1 MLSIHTYKRKK
12 RYRFAQIKDIV
23 MAKTAIMKV
32 WDVELGLAVHI
43 KAPNGKYIVIDL
55 GSKNTVSPISY
66 LHGENVGYMVIT
78 HPHHDHFSDVENI
91 GSARPTVLRRCH
103 DYSRQELLADASEM
117 QKQTFEA
124 YCNFV
129 ESYTETVSALDSPA
143 SGTPFDGLSATAF
156 STSLCDKGNKNN
168 FSSIVVLKLGN
179 AKVVV
184 CGDNETESFDKLMK
198 LDEFKDAVK
207 EAYVL
212 VAPHH
217 GRDSGY
223 YEDFVSLVNPYLTII
238 SDTSKGKTSVTEKY
252 ANHTKGWK
260 VFNCSTLKNE
270 DRQCLTTR
278 NDGNIQVE
286 FGETDDTGYSGYLH
300 VETHV

>member
-1 MLSIHTYKRKK
+1 
-12 RYRFAQIKDIV
+12 

-32 WDVELGLAVHI
+32 WNVELGLAVHI

-55 GSKNTVSPISY
+55 GSKATLSPISC
-66 LHGENVGYMVIT
+66 LHGEDVGYMVIT
-78 HPHHDHFSDVENI
+78 HPHYDHFSDVENI
-91 GSARPTVLRRCH
+91 GNTRPKVLRRCH
-103 DYSRQELLADASEM
+103 DYSRQELLEDASEM

-124 YCNFV
+124 YCDFV
-129 ESYTETVSALDSPA
+129 ESYTGTVSTEESPA

-156 STSLCDKGNKNN
+156 STSRCDKGNKNN
-168 FSSIVVLKLGN
+168 FSSIVVLKLGK

-184 CGDNETESFDKLMK
+184 CGDNETESFEELMK
-198 LDEFKDAVK
+198 MADFKEAVK
-207 EAYVL
+207 DAYVL

-217 GRDSGY
+217 GRESGY
-223 YEDFVSLVNPYLTII
+223 YEDFVTLVNPYLTII

-260 VFNCSTLKNE
+260 VYNCSTSKYE
-270 DRQCLTTR
+270 VRQCLTTR
-278 NDGNIQVE
+278 NDGNIQVS
-286 FGETDDTGYSGYLH
+286 FGEIDDNRYSGYLH